1 VRDIFKTIMKHLYI
15 YETFSTFIE
24 PYIHAATIIVLY
36 HNISNMSDKFIF
48 NLLTNVVAELFIKI
62 THFLLA
68 IHLQFLIN
76 VHGLLTLDQE

>member
-1 VRDIFKTIMKHLYI
+1 MRDIFKTIMKHLYI

-24 PYIHAATIIVLY
+24 PHIHAATIIVSY

-62 THFLLA
+62 THFFTGHSFA
-68 IHLQFLIN
+68 IFNKCSWPLN
-76 VHGLLTLDQE
+76 T